1 MRNPKLYAILFFFL
15 VPILAFAQG
24 KKPEV
29 LVYGN
34 GMDAYTAAIQSAKSN
49 LNTVWVLEIGHLR
62 EMEWLKFAQADI
74 TSFREFHNGFWAN
87 LLTKSRKA
95 SSASDSV
102 IAVAIHK
109 LNPQLLF
116 NALEEELLQYPHLS
130 VIYRAELKSV
140 KKSGKK
146 WEVKLQ
152 SNVEYKVRAIVD
164 ATPEGKVGKMA
175 VSEPVEYLVSVEET
189 KAVTSGK
196 NPLLRTAIALHSPEN
211 ERVMSLPLGAI
222 IQLLP
227 EDKKGKKEGLTL
239 FYTQNHRFLK
249 NQLPSDANALPL
261 LGHLGQSVG
270 ALAAYVAF
278 FKTTPDKVEVRQVQ
292 GEVLQYGARVIPFED
307 IKIEDPNFLAIQKN
321 ALTGLFAEDL
331 NEKGQLV
338 FQADSSVKKA
348 EIQPILEA
356 LYSRSQIWFEENNAL
371 EELKLKDVLS
381 LIKYISARGNELESI
396 VERNWTRKF
405 KFTTA
410 YDIEKVVTRREVA
423 TLLEEY
429 CKPFDV
435 RVNLKG
441 QIVR

>member
-1 MRNPKLYAILFFFL
+1 MRNLKLYVVLLFFF
-15 VPILAFAQG
+15 VPIFAFSQG

-34 GMDAYTAAIQSAKSN
+34 GLDAYTAAVQSAKSN

-62 EMEWLKFAQADI
+62 EMEWMKFAQADI
-74 TSFREFHNGFWAN
+74 TSYRAFHNGFWAS

-102 IAVAIHK
+102 IAVAIHI
-109 LNPQLLF
+109 LNPQLLL
-116 NALEEELLQYPHLS
+116 NALEEELTQYPHLS
-130 VIYRAELKSV
+130 VIYRSEVKSV
-140 KKSGKK
+140 KKSGKI
-146 WEVKLQ
+146 WEVKLK
-152 SNVEYKVRAIVD
+152 SNAAYKVRAIVD
-164 ATPEGKVGKMA
+164 ATSDGKVGKLA
-175 VSEPVEYLVSVEET
+175 VSEPVEYLVSAEEAT
-189 KAVTSGK
+189 AVTSGK
-196 NPLLRTAIALHSPEN
+196 NPLLRTAISLHSPDN

-227 EDKKGKKEGLTL
+227 EDKKGKKEGLTI
-239 FYTQNHRFLK
+239 FYTQNHPFLK
-249 NQLPSDANALPL
+249 SQLSSEANTLPL
-261 LGHLGQSVG
+261 LGHLGQSIG

-278 FKTTPDKVEVRQVQ
+278 FNTTSDKVEVRQVQ
-292 GEVLQYGARVIPFED
+292 GEILQYGARLIPFED
-307 IKIEDPNFLAIQKN
+307 IKIEDENFLAIQKN
-321 ALTGLFAEDL
+321 ALTGLFVEDL
-331 NEKGQLV
+331 NENGQLV

-356 LYSRSQIWFEENNAL
+356 LYSRSQIWFEENHAL
-371 EELKLKDVLS
+371 EKLKLKDVLS
-381 LIKYISARGNELESI
+381 LIKYISARGNELEGT
-396 VERNWTRKF
+396 VERNWARKF
-405 KFTTA
+405 KFTSA
-410 YDIEKVVTRREVA
+410 YDLEKVVTRREVV